1 MRVKPASIISA
12 VNGNQRHELI
22 STSEAMA
29 LSRPEKKPTGRS
41 TMPAWTSS
49 GLIMP
54 PEVESS
60 QRQMMTT
67 TTVGTIQ
74 VRMTQVR
81 AIFTP
86 GNF

>member
-1 MRVKPASIISA
+1 
-12 VNGNQRHELI
+12 
-22 STSEAMA
+22 
-29 LSRPEKKPTGRS
+29 
-41 TMPAWTSS
+41 MPGWTSS

-74 VRMTQVR
+74 VRMIQVR
-81 AIFTP
+81 ASFTP
-86 GNF
+86 GNFWLRISAAPSAASVCTTALPATQTRLRRSARQKRPSPSTAA